1 MNLLSS
7 GYRNVALLF
16 FGLVGL
22 FYVLLLVQPPATAG
36 IAQPT
41 DSIIITIAIVGAGI
55 IAILASIMWKLK
67 PWK

>member
-1 MNLLSS
+1 MNSLNL
-7 GYRNVALLF
+7 GYRNVALLLLCF
-16 FGLVGL
+16 VGL
-22 FYVLLLVQPPATAG
+22 IYVLLLIQTPTTAG